1 MKKRSTFIGLDV
13 HKESMAV
20 AVAEAGRFGEV
31 RVYGTIG
38 GEVEA
43 LGKLQAAGDWVDLG
57 RHFHPAPARLFT
69 WWSYRAK
76 DWAAS
81 DRGRRLDHMWAT
93 GTAADAAVSHHV
105 YERCRSWLKPSDH
118 VPIMTEFAF

>member
-1 MKKRSTFIGLDV
+1 LLDV
-13 HKESMAV
+13 VSH
-20 AVAEAGRFGEV
+20 
-31 RVYGTIG
+31 TPI
-38 GEVEA
+38 EVEA
-43 LGKLQAAGDWVDLG
+43 LGRLQAAGDWVDLG
-57 RHFHPAPARLFT
+57 RRFHPAPARLFT

-76 DWAAS
+76 DWEAS

-93 GTAADAAVSHHV
+93 SAAAEAAVSHHV